1 VRFLTF
7 QREAFSFC
15 SWYSPTVLRLVL
27 FRPFIPVV
35 VRNFSLY
42 WRNKIIDWA
51 PIPALRD
58 LREIVKIMDKTS
70 KDILAEKR
78 ADLVRGEKTGVFS
91 ARTKGKDILSIMCE
105 IVSLIYRIFLRYLY
119 FLQ

>member
-1 VRFLTF
+1 MI
-7 QREAFSFC
+7 
-15 SWYSPTVLRLVL
+15 YSPTVLRLIL

-35 VRNFSLY
+35 VQNVSLY

-58 LREIVKIMDKTS
+58 LREIVKIMHKGS

-78 ADLVRGEKTGVFS
+78 GDLVRGGKTGGFS
-91 ARTKGKDILSIMCE
+91 ARTKGKDTLSIMCE
-105 IVSLIYRIFLRYLY
+105 IISLRYRIF
-119 FLQ
+119 F